1 MSCDVA
7 LQYRENVV
15 INELLVRD
23 VRHAFCEYFLQDNYQ
38 LVFAWDMLLMNIC
51 TGPELAYSNGMKSPS
66 QRTLRIVVVNTLAGS
81 HAGTQG
87 IDAQA
92 QRNAALRIGLLES
105 GYDIVASLPA
115 DIFLP
120 ERIAQIE
127 PDMIIIDSESDA
139 RDVLEHIVIA
149 TRDAPRPIVLFTDDQ
164 TASSVDAA
172 LAAGVSAYI
181 VDGLQAERV
190 KPVLDVAL
198 ARFKREQKLLDEL
211 SDTRRQ
217 LAERKLIERAKGV
230 LMAKNRLTEEQAYQR
245 LRSMAM
251 NKKLKLAEIA
261 QRVLDVEDLL

>member
-1 MSCDVA
+1 
-7 LQYRENVV
+7 
-15 INELLVRD
+15 
-23 VRHAFCEYFLQDNYQ
+23 
-38 LVFAWDMLLMNIC
+38 
-51 TGPELAYSNGMKSPS
+51 MKSPS
-66 QRTLRIVVVNTLAGS
+66 QRTLRIVVVNTVPDSCGAALRE
-81 HAGTQG
+81 
-87 IDAQA
+87 AQA
-92 QRNAALRIGLLES
+92 RRGAALRIGLLES

-120 ERIAQIE
+120 ERIGQIQ

-149 TRDAPRPIVLFTDDQ
+149 TRDEPRPIVLFTDDQ
-164 TASSVDAA
+164 TPSSVDAA
-172 LAAGVSAYI
+172 IAAGVSAYI

-217 LAERKLIERAKGV
+217 LADRKLIERAKGL
-230 LMAKNRLTEEQAYQR
+230 LMAKNGLSEEQAFQR

-251 NKKLKLAEIA
+251 NKKLKLAEVA
-261 QRVLDVEDLL
+261 QRILDVEDLF

>member
-1 MSCDVA
+1 
-7 LQYRENVV
+7 
-15 INELLVRD
+15 
-23 VRHAFCEYFLQDNYQ
+23 
-38 LVFAWDMLLMNIC
+38 
-51 TGPELAYSNGMKSPS
+51 MKPPA
-66 QRTLRIVVVNTLAGS
+66 QRNLRIVVVNTVPDPRSGGQA
-81 HAGTQG
+81 

-120 ERIAQIE
+120 ERIGQIQ
-127 PDMIIIDSESDA
+127 PDLIIIDSESDA

-149 TRDAPRPIVLFTDDQ
+149 TRDEPRPIVLFTDDP
-164 TASSVDAA
+164 APSSVDAA

-198 ARFKREQKLLDEL
+198 ARFRREQKLLDEL

-217 LAERKLIERAKGV
+217 LADRKLIERAKGV
-230 LMAKNRLTEEQAYQR
+230 LMAKNRLSEEQAYQR

-251 NKKLKLAEIA
+251 NKKLRLAEIA